1 MPATPPPA
9 PGGIGRTLREARERR
24 GVSLRQISNTTRIAV
39 SVLESLERDDI
50 SRLPGGI
57 FSRAF
62 VRSYAVEVGLDPE
75 ETIRQFIAQFPVD
88 SVTAGHPAVRAVDD
102 GEGIASRQ
110 RTAAVFGRLIAASVL
125 IVALMLYF
133 GSRSRTPEVES
144 GSAAPELDR
153 DVLTAE
159 PGAAGLRADVPP
171 PAPEVD
177 GSRAAPEP
185 RTDRLLVGLAASGP
199 CWVSVTVDGRAAFA
213 REMRAG
219 ERELVEARQEVTIT
233 AGDASALRLTL
244 NGQDAR
250 PLGAAGRVVTVRL
263 TLAGYKQ
270 YLAAP

>member
-1 MPATPPPA
+1 MPATPATP

-24 GVSLRQISNTTRIAV
+24 GISLRQISNTTRIAV

-88 SVTAGHPAVRAVDD
+88 AVTAGHPAVRAVDD
-102 GEGIASRQ
+102 GRGIDSRQ
-110 RTAAVFGRLIAASVL
+110 RTAAAFGRLIAVSVP
-125 IVALMLYF
+125 IVVIMLYV
-133 GSRSRTPEVES
+133 GSRGRSPEFES
-144 GSAAPELDR
+144 DVAVGLDTDVLAAAPVAASER
-153 DVLTAE
+153 A
-159 PGAAGLRADVPP
+159 PGTP
-171 PAPEVD
+171 PAPAPR
-177 GSRAAPEP
+177 SLAAAPEP
-185 RTDRLLVGLAASGP
+185 RTDRLLVGFAATGP

-219 ERELVEARQEVTIT
+219 ERELVEGRQEVTVT
-233 AGDASALRLTL
+233 AGDASALRLTV

-263 TLAGYKQ
+263 TLADYKQ